1 MTSLVYLSDVD
12 AGGQTIF
19 SNLDIAVEPQ
29 QGRVR
34 ASKGLRFISVGFLA
48 VCANDGWSDQNS
60 KYTTGGGISQL
71 HTRLAIEG
79 GRQDVACGRS
89 C

>member
-34 ASKGLRFISVGFLA
+34 ASKGLRFIIFSELP
-48 VCANDGWSDQNS
+48 
-60 KYTTGGGISQL
+60 GGM
-71 HTRLAIEG
+71 R
-79 GRQDVACGRS
+79 
-89 C
+89 